1 MKSIGIYSTSI
12 DPRDT
17 SQRTFIGIGASLF
30 AASTALT
37 IAWCNSMSAMRDMPM
52 PGGWSMSM
60 MWMRM
65 PGESWPA
72 GAMQFI
78 GMWIVMMIAMMLPSV
93 LPMLW
98 SYRQLAAA
106 ANRER

>member
-52 PGGWSMSM
+52 PGG
-60 MWMRM
+60 
-65 PGESWPA
+65 
-72 GAMQFI
+72 
-78 GMWIVMMIAMMLPSV
+78 
-93 LPMLW
+93 
-98 SYRQLAAA
+98 
-106 ANRER
+106 